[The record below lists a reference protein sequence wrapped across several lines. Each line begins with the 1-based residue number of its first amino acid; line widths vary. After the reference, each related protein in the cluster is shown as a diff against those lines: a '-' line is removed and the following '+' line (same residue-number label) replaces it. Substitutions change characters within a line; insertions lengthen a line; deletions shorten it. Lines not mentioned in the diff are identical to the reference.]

1 MRSGKMYSL
10 HAVRKMEDRRSRW
23 QWESAV
29 CWLKLHFGVGA
40 GGTKGVVGGGEQFD
54 GVRHTQTCH
63 YQTSSLT
70 GLNRRITVQV
80 GGRKGDGSEQHIYN

>member
-1 MRSGKMYSL
+1 MLAEAAFR
-10 HAVRKMEDRRSRW
+10 
-23 QWESAV
+23 
-29 CWLKLHFGVGA
+29 
-40 GGTKGVVGGGEQFD
+40 GEQFD

-80 GGRKGDGSEQHIYN
+80 GGREGDGFEQHIYN

>member
-1 MRSGKMYSL
+1 MRSREMYSL

-23 QWESAV
+23 QCESAA
-29 CWLKLHFGVGA
+29 CWLKLLF
-40 GGTKGVVGGGEQFD
+40 GGEQFD
-54 GVRHTQTCH
+54 GVRHSQTCH

-80 GGRKGDGSEQHIYN
+80 GGREGDGFEEHIYN